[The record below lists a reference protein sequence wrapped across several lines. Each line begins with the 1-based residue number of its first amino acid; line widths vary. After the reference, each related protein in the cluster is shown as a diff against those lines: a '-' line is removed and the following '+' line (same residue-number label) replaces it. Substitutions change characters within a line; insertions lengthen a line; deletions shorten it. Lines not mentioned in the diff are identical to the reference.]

1 MQVQALKVF
10 LSKIILFT
18 NLPKTKF
25 LKATKHHANSIEAA
39 ESDYLFIGTSQLPN
53 SGNGLFTA
61 IAIYK
66 DEVISLFKGE
76 LLTALQAKLRAS
88 KGHDKYF
95 ISLPNGTMMDSMRV
109 PCFAKYANDAEG
121 GIFAKANKRIS
132 KPIFK
137 NSAKIALDEDNQVC
151 IVATRNIKVN
161 EEIFC
166 SYGKA
171 YWKRHSIR

>member
-1 MQVQALKVF
+1 MK
-10 LSKIILFT
+10 
-18 NLPKTKF
+18 PTKRS
-25 LKATKHHANSIEAA
+25 ANSIDAA

-76 LLTALQAKLRAS
+76 LLTTLQAKLRAN
-88 KGHDKYF
+88 KGRDKYF

-121 GIFAKANKRIS
+121 FS
-132 KPIFK
+132 KSHFK
-137 NSAKIALDEDNQVC
+137 NSAKIALDENNQVC
-151 IVATRNIKVN
+151 IVATRNIKIN

-166 SYGKA
+166 GYGKA
-171 YWKRHSIR
+171 YWKRHSNLHI

>member
-1 MQVQALKVF
+1 LK
-10 LSKIILFT
+10 L
-18 NLPKTKF
+18 
-25 LKATKHHANSIEAA
+25 TKHNANSIEAA
-39 ESDYLFIGTSQLPN
+39 ESDYLFVGPSQLPD
-53 SGNGLFTA
+53 SGNGLYTA

-76 LLTALQAKLRAS
+76 ILTTLQAKLRAN

-109 PCFAKYANDAEG
+109 ACFAKYANDAEG
-121 GIFAKANKRIS
+121 FS
-132 KPIFK
+132 KSAFK

-151 IVATRNIKVN
+151 IIATRHIKAN

-166 SYGKA
+166 GYGKA
-171 YWKRHSIR
+171 YWKKHS